1 MNYYLGEIFALLAAI
16 TWALALVLFKRSGET
31 VSPLAMSM
39 FKNIVACICLGITL
53 LAIDFFGQP
62 AVVPVGEVLIP
73 LTRVRDLSPGDIL
86 ILLLSGILG
95 IAIADTILF
104 YALDLIG
111 VGLVSVAE
119 CTYTPF
125 VMLLAWILINEG
137 VATADVVG
145 AGMVLAGVLVSSTH
159 APPANRTRGQ
169 LVFGSL
175 LCVLAIALMAI
186 GIVWAKPIIERTSL
200 LPTTM
205 TRLIGGTVIMTLLIA
220 ILPGGRRYFRVL
232 QPSRSWWTM
241 VPASILGTYLAMIF
255 WVGGFKY
262 TKASIA
268 AVLNQTSTVFALI
281 LATLILKEPFT
292 KRKMTAAILAFGGVA
307 VVTLA

>member
-1 MNYYLGEIFALLAAI
+1 VSHYLGELFALLAAI
-16 TWALALVLFKRSGET
+16 TWAVALVLFKRSGET

-39 FKNIVACICLGITL
+39 FKNVVACLCLGATL
-53 LAIDFFGQP
+53 LVLEVFPQVLP
-62 AVVPVGEVLIP
+62 AGDGAVPLG
-73 LTRVRDLSPGDIL
+73 RVRDLPATDIG

-95 IAIADTILF
+95 IAIADTLLF

-111 VGLVSVAE
+111 VGLVTVAE

-125 VMLLAWILINEG
+125 VMLFAWMLLDEG
-137 VATADVVG
+137 VESSDVVG
-145 AGMVLAGVLVSSTH
+145 AGMVLAGVLISSTH
-159 APPANRTRGQ
+159 APPADRTRRQ
-169 LVFGSL
+169 LLLGSL
-175 LCVLAIALMAI
+175 LCVAAIGLMAV

-205 TRLIGGTVIMTLLIA
+205 MRLIGGTVIMTLMIA
-220 ILPGGRRYFRVL
+220 VSRRRAAFFAVL
-232 QPSRSWWTM
+232 KPSRAWRTM
-241 VPASILGTYLAMIF
+241 VPASVLGTYLAMIF

-268 AVLNQTSTVFALI
+268 AVLNQTSTIFALI
-281 LATLILKEPFT
+281 MATLILKEPFT
-292 KRKMTAAILAFGGVA
+292 KRKMTAAVLAFAGVA